1 MRTSMLAVARRALL
15 SPAPPS
21 SPISAT
27 VSTSCRAQNT
37 FRTLTSR
44 ASRPA
49 TSQILSKPLHRPI
62 PPPPRPRHYQIRRI
76 GPLDHQS
83 GLRNAR
89 PLLSG
94 DQLRRAVRS
103 PSTHAIVVVAVAGA
117 LIFYFANLETVPVSG
132 RTRFNCYSAES
143 VREVGETQAKMVKY
157 ELERQGGR
165 VLPDWD
171 PRTRMVKRVMAK
183 LIPFSGMAD
192 ERWEV
197 YVIEDPRTA
206 NAFVLPG
213 GKVFVYSGILPLVRN
228 DDGLAAVLG
237 HEIAHNVADHIGERM
252 SQSIGVNFLMY
263 SLVLL
268 SAAFGAAP
276 FVMQIFGGTLMDI
289 AFGRPM
295 SRLQESEADYIGLM
309 MMAEACY
316 DPREAAAFWKRMDAA
331 QQGAPPE
338 WMSTHPSNQ
347 TRIEKIQEWLP
358 KAIEKSEASDCRT
371 TTAFADLFNRARRMG
386 IMIEA

>member
-1 MRTSMLAVARRALL
+1 M
-15 SPAPPS
+15 
-21 SPISAT
+21 
-27 VSTSCRAQNT
+27 
-37 FRTLTSR
+37 
-44 ASRPA
+44 
-49 TSQILSKPLHRPI
+49 
-62 PPPPRPRHYQIRRI
+62 
-76 GPLDHQS
+76 
-83 GLRNAR
+83 
-89 PLLSG
+89 SG
-94 DQLRRAVRS
+94 DQLRRAIRA
-103 PSTHAIVVVAVAGA
+103 PSTHAVIIIAVAAA
-117 LIFYFANLETVPVSG
+117 LGFYFTNLETVPVSG
-132 RTRFNCYSAES
+132 RTRFNCYSAAS

-165 VLPDWD
+165 LLPDRD
-171 PRTRMVKRVMAK
+171 RRTRMVKRVMAK

-192 ERWEV
+192 EQWEV
-197 YVIEDPRTA
+197 YVIEDPNTA

-213 GKVFVYSGILPLVRN
+213 GKVFVYSGIIPLVRN

-252 SQSIGVNFLMY
+252 SQSIGVNALMY

-268 SAAFGAAP
+268 SAAFGGAP

-316 DPREAAAFWKRMDAA
+316 DPREAAGFWRRMDKA
-331 QQGAPPE
+331 QKEAPPE

-347 TRIEKIQEWLP
+347 TRIERIEEWLP
-358 KAIEKSEASDCRT
+358 KAVEKREASDCAT
-371 TTAFADLFNRARRMG
+371 TTAFADLFTRARRMG
-386 IMIEA
+386 VMIEA

>member
-1 MRTSMLAVARRALL
+1 MRSSLLTRRVLL
-15 SPAPPS
+15 HPHPPPPS
-21 SPISAT
+21 SITASIAT
-27 VSTSCRAQNT
+27 S
-37 FRTLTSR
+37 FRTATPFRSLATRRSLR
-44 ASRPA
+44 PTTATLLSRP
-49 TSQILSKPLHRPI
+49 PPI
-62 PPPPRPRHYQIRRI
+62 PIIPTCARAFRIRRI
-76 GPLDHQS
+76 GPADHIT
-83 GLRNAR
+83 GLETAK
-89 PLLSG
+89 PLFSS
-94 DQLRRAVRS
+94 DQMRRAVRS
-103 PSTHAIVVVAVAGA
+103 PSTHVVIVIAVAGA

-132 RTRFNCYSAES
+132 RTRFNCYSTEA

-157 ELERQGGR
+157 ELERSGGR
-165 VLPDWD
+165 LLPDWD
-171 PRTRMVKRVMAK
+171 RRTTMVKRVMAK

-197 YVIEDPRTA
+197 YVIEDPHTA

-252 SQSIGVNFLMY
+252 SQSIGVNALMY

-289 AFGRPM
+289 AFARPM
-295 SRLQESEADYIGLM
+295 GRLQESEADYIGLM

-316 DPREAAAFWKRMDAA
+316 DPREAVGFWRRMDKA
-331 QQGAPPE
+331 QQDAPPE

-347 TRIEKIQEWLP
+347 SRIEKIQEWLP
-358 KAIEKSEASDCRT
+358 KAMDKREASDCRS
-371 TTAFADLFNRARRMG
+371 TTAFADLFQRARRMG
-386 IMIEA
+386 VLIEA

>member
-1 MRTSMLAVARRALL
+1 MRTSLLARRALFN
-15 SPAPPS
+15 P
-21 SPISAT
+21 
-27 VSTSCRAQNT
+27 
-37 FRTLTSR
+37 
-44 ASRPA
+44 
-49 TSQILSKPLHRPI
+49 H
-62 PPPPRPRHYQIRRI
+62 PPPVPTPPWTRPYRI
-76 GPLDHQS
+76 QRVTPLDHQS
-83 GLRNAR
+83 GLGNAR
-89 PLLSG
+89 PLLSS
-94 DQLRRAVRS
+94 DQLRRAIRS
-103 PSTHAIVVVAVAGA
+103 PSTHAIVLVAVAGA

-143 VREVGETQAKMVKY
+143 VREVGETQAKMVRY

-192 ERWEV
+192 ENWEV
-197 YVIEDPRTA
+197 CVIEDPHTA

-213 GKVFVYSGILPLVRN
+213 GKVFVFSGILPLVGN

-316 DPREAAAFWKRMDAA
+316 DPRQAVGFWKRMDKA

-358 KAIEKSEASDCRT
+358 KAIEKRESSDCRT